1 MWTAIIG
8 TVALTLVVRHVLR
21 PFDPGYAERKEAN
34 DYITKVSRREHREA
48 REAREAERAAKRRG

>member
-21 PFDPGYAERKEAN
+21 PFDPGYAQDKEVDEYLKESA
-34 DYITKVSRREHREA
+34 A
-48 REAREAERAAKRRG
+48 REKRERREAERAAKRRG